1 MKKLTAA
8 IALCLTAGAVSAQQ
22 APTVARD
29 WHVLDYEKDGLYGIS
44 VDKAYTE
51 LLQNKKADTVIVAII
66 DSGIDTKHED
76 LQPILWRNKTELA
89 GGGTDADKNGYAGDI
104 YGWNFLGG
112 ADPEKN
118 VTTDS
123 YESQRFYNLYRS
135 KFEKVTSE
143 KQVKR
148 KDRDL
153 YKVWLKSRDH
163 AISVSE
169 EGRSVEMLQTVL
181 SIYKPLNDY
190 FAQLLDKEIYTM
202 QDVEAYEANDM
213 KTQQGKSLFAAAFKK
228 VKPGVTN
235 VQLPVLLQG
244 YTDSLQLAL
253 KTQTP
258 KPPVDYRGA
267 VVGDDYNDFKDRY
280 YGNGNVTAGDPS
292 HGTHVA
298 GIIGAVRDNDLG
310 MRGIAGPV
318 KIMAIRAVPD
328 GDEHD
333 KDVALAI
340 RYAVDNGAKIINMSF
355 GKGFSP
361 QQQWVE
367 DAIRYAE
374 KKDVLLVRAAGNE
387 SLDTDVTPHYP
398 SPRYIK
404 NNKKAPNMITVGAS
418 GPTQLDLTAHFSN
431 YGKEIVDVFAP
442 GVNIYSTLPG
452 SDQYAPMSGTS
463 MASPVVTGLAALL
476 KAYYPNLSAKQL
488 KQVIEDSA
496 VRIEAPVMKPG
507 TREKVSLAEL
517 CRTGGIVN
525 AYEAVKMAETMN
537 SAL

>member
-1 MKKLTAA
+1 M
-8 IALCLTAGAVSAQQ
+8 
-22 APTVARD
+22 
-29 WHVLDYEKDGLYGIS
+29 
-44 VDKAYTE
+44 
-51 LLQNKKADTVIVAII
+51 LQNKKADTVIVAII
-66 DSGIDTKHED
+66 DSGIDTQHED
-76 LQPILWRNKTELA
+76 LQPVLWRNRAELA
-89 GGGTDADKNGYAGDI
+89 GGGTDADKNGYRGDI

-112 ADPEKN
+112 TDPENN
-118 VTTDS
+118 VTKDS

-143 KQVKR
+143 KQVRR

-153 YKVWLKSRDH
+153 YRVWLKSREH
-163 AISVSE
+163 AVSVSE
-169 EGRSVEMLQTVL
+169 EGRSVEMLQAVL

-190 FAQLLDKEIYTM
+190 FVQLLDKEVYTL

-213 KTQQGKSLFAAAFKK
+213 KSEQGKSLFAEAFGK

-235 VQLPVLLQG
+235 MQLPALLRQ
-244 YTDSLQLAL
+244 YTDSLVLAL
-253 KTQTP
+253 QTQAP
-258 KPPVDYRGA
+258 KPPVDYRNA
-267 VVGDDYNDFKDRY
+267 VVDDDYNNYKDRY

-298 GIIGAVRDNDLG
+298 GIVGAVRDNDLG

-355 GKGFSP
+355 GKGFST

-367 DAIRYAE
+367 DAIRYAA

-387 SLDTDVTPHYP
+387 SLDIDVTPYYP
-398 SPRYIK
+398 TPRYIK
-404 NNKKAPNMITVGAS
+404 NNKKAPNVITVGAS
-418 GPTQLDLTAHFSN
+418 GPTQQELTARFSN

-452 SDQYAPMSGTS
+452 GDQYAPMSGTS

-488 KQVIEDSA
+488 KQVIEESA
-496 VRIEAPVMKPG
+496 VKIEEPVTKPG

-517 CRTGGIVN
+517 SRTGAIVN

-537 SAL
+537 KAL